1 MLHLN
6 ARLEMVAAGGHDGLL
21 ADALPS
27 AERSECLIR
36 QRYAIGNE
44 FLMDSHEIA
53 FAGVQ

>member
-53 FAGVQ
+53 FALRQ